1 MAPLKHKKHIND
13 LHHKTNTK
21 EGVNCSKSSLLHTR
35 RRNKSNEYEKIKEE
49 REKKGGKN
57 KEENKD
63 NVMHLETGQRLVSLH
78 SRIM

>member
-1 MAPLKHKKHIND
+1 MK
-13 LHHKTNTK
+13 
-21 EGVNCSKSSLLHTR
+21 
-35 RRNKSNEYEKIKEE
+35 KIKEE

-78 SRIM
+78 SRIMWSSL